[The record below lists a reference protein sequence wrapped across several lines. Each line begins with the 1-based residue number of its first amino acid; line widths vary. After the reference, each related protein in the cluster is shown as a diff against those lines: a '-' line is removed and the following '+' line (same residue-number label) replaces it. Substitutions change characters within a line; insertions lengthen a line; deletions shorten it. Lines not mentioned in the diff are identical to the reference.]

1 MITTAKDNPAFLNTL
16 VSALTKGGIIA
27 IPTDTVYGLACDAT
41 VLKTVERLHNLKGRN
56 GKQFTLFMQK
66 GSIKEHTIVTKQK
79 VIEYFMPGPITVI
92 LKKRKTVQLPSVA
105 DTIGIRIPDTDFVMA
120 LLNKFGKPLAVT
132 SANKTGA
139 RPLTSARDIACE
151 FPEVEFIIDAGE
163 LQSEPSTVVDLTT
176 TPPVIVRKGAV
187 PIMAIEKVY
196 GHTVML
202 DHGLRFNVLFVCS
215 GNSCRSPM
223 AEGIFRTMVD
233 EKYCSVKSAGTLYMD
248 GMPASE
254 YAQDVVSEY
263 GGSIATHHSQPIT
276 PVLVGWAD
284 LILVMEY
291 KHYTSVIEIVP
302 QAAVK
307 TFLLKEYKRKTQYN
321 KVHDPV
327 GKDRVFYEKTAR
339 DMLPSLRFVAH
350 DVMRRFKT

>member
-1 MITTAKDNPAFLNTL
+1 MITTAKDTPAFLNTL
-16 VSALTKGGIIA
+16 VTTITKGGIIA

-41 VLKTVERLHNLKGRN
+41 VLNAVERLHNLKGRN

-66 GSIKEHTIVTKQK
+66 GSIKEYAIVTKRK

-92 LKKRKTVQLPSVA
+92 LRKRKTVQLPGIA
-105 DTIGIRIPDTDFVMA
+105 DTIGIRIPNTDFVMA
-120 LLNKFGKPLAVT
+120 LLNSFGKPLAVT

-139 RPLTSARDIACE
+139 PPLTSARDIARE
-151 FPEVEFIIDAGE
+151 FPEVEFIVDAGK

-187 PIMAIEKVY
+187 SIMAIEKVY

-202 DHGLRFNVLFVCS
+202 DHGLQFNVLFVCS

-223 AEGIFRTMVD
+223 AEGIFRTMID
-233 EKYCSVKSAGTLYMD
+233 ETYCSVKSAGTLYMS

-263 GGSIATHHSQPIT
+263 GGSIAAHRSQPIT

-302 QAAVK
+302 QAPVK
-307 TFLLKEYKRKTQYN
+307 TFLLKEYKRKTQHN

-327 GKDRVFYEKTAR
+327 GKDRVFYEQTVR
-339 DMLPSLRFVAH
+339 DMLPSLRFVAR
-350 DVMRRFKT
+350 DVMKRFRT